1 MKRWRGLKSLIH
13 DAVDATVD
21 LVREGHESTSR
32 GVLRVTD
39 EVEPLREPARAV
51 DAIRRAATEGVLTTI
66 KVVNRSVESVTDLGL
81 DAALG
86 PSDEDDHGTLGA
98 PVPLV
103 SNAMST
109 SSATWVGDA
118 ALGVVNAVVGDHLH
132 ARTSGLDLSMV
143 LRAGDQYVPIRADA
157 LQAALPEA
165 TAKVAFFVHGMA
177 TTEWSWCLQAERYHG
192 DPATH
197 FGTLL
202 ARDLGFTPLFLR
214 YNTGRHISE
223 CGRRLADMLEELVRE
238 YPVQPPELTLIG
250 HSMGGLVLR
259 SAAHYGEEA
268 GMAWPLR
275 VRRAFYLGSPHQGA
289 PLAEF
294 GQALTGVLNH
304 VDLPAT
310 QILARILERRSAAVH
325 DMRHAPI
332 VDEDWLAPDPRA
344 HDALPLPHAA
354 HHFMSAT
361 LTRDPEHPLGQ
372 LMGDLL
378 VRVPSASGPVM
389 SGSFPID
396 TSVYG
401 GVMHHELQNHPAV
414 YEQIRRLCAEPDA
427 APDLP
432 DEPLPPHEPLP
443 PEDEREHEPPSA

>member
-1 MKRWRGLKSLIH
+1 MRRFRGLKALIH
-13 DAVDATVD
+13 DAVDATVE

-39 EVEPLREPARAV
+39 ELEPLREPARAA
-51 DAIRRAATEGVLTTI
+51 DAIRRFATDGVLSTI
-66 KVVNRSVESVTDLGL
+66 QFVNRSVETVTDLGL
-81 DAALG
+81 DVALG
-86 PSDEDDHGTLGA
+86 PAAVDELGVPA
-98 PVPLV
+98 VPLV

-109 SSATWVGDA
+109 SSAAWVGDA

-132 ARTSGLDLSMV
+132 DRASGLDLSMV
-143 LRAGDQYVPIRADA
+143 LRAGDRYVPVQTDA
-157 LQAALPEA
+157 LREALPDA
-165 TAKVAFFVHGMA
+165 TAKVALFVHGMA
-177 TTEWSWCLQAERYHG
+177 TTEWSWCLQAEAYHG
-192 DPATH
+192 DPGTH

-223 CGRRLADMLEELVRE
+223 CGRRLADLLEELTDA
-238 YPVQPPELTLIG
+238 YPVQPFELTLIG

-259 SAAHYGEEA
+259 SACHYGEEG
-268 GMAWPLR
+268 GMRWPAR

-289 PLAEF
+289 PLASF
-294 GQALTGVLNH
+294 GHALTGALNR

-310 QILARILERRSAAVH
+310 QIMARILERRSAAVH

-344 HDALPLPHAA
+344 HDALPLAHAT
-354 HHFMSAT
+354 HHFISAT
-361 LTRDPEHPLGQ
+361 LTRDPEHPLGV

-378 VRVPSASGPVM
+378 VRVPSASGPMM
-389 SGSFPID
+389 SGAFPID
-396 TSVYG
+396 TSHYG

-414 YEQIRRLCAEPDA
+414 YEQIRRLCA
-427 APDLP
+427 APG
-432 DEPLPPHEPLP
+432 EGEA
-443 PEDEREHEPPSA
+443 ERLA